1 MSLTITDVPDEN
13 RYEATNTDGERVG
26 MVEYIRVP
34 NLISFTHT
42 EVSPAAEGQGVGSA
56 LARHV
61 LDQAR
66 ADGVKVQP
74 LCPFIKGWIG
84 RHREYVDVLD

>member
-1 MSLTITDVPDEN
+1 MSLTITDVPDEK
-13 RYEATNTDGERVG
+13 RYEATNADGERVG

-74 LCPFIKGWIG
+74 LCPFIKGWIA
-84 RHREYVDVLD
+84 RHRDYFDVLD